1 LVPGAAAKVTGLR
14 IRRVVSRAVRLLR
27 FGGSGVLVELSSGAQ
42 VMTAYR
48 TLRAALA
55 DGRLD
60 GVAELV
66 PAARTVLLT
75 VAAGL
80 TPPREQVRA
89 LLADALD
96 GVTEAGD
103 PSVKGPGAAPAEVV
117 IPVRYDGADLDLV
130 ARTAEL
136 SVPEVI
142 ELHSSTEYTV
152 AFCGFSPGFGYLTGL
167 PERLLQARLDD
178 ARPSVPA
185 GSVAMAGEF
194 TGVYPR
200 SSPGGWRLL
209 GHTDQVM
216 FDPGADPP
224 ARLAPGDRVRF
235 ERVR

>member
-1 LVPGAAAKVTGLR
+1 MSP
-14 IRRVVSRAVRLLR
+14 AVRLLR

-42 VMTAYR
+42 VMVAYR

-55 DGRLD
+55 DGRLA
-60 GVAELV
+60 GVVELV

-80 TPPREQVRA
+80 APPHERVRA

-96 GVTEAGD
+96 ALDAPAAADGSAA
-103 PSVKGPGAAPAEVV
+103 PAPGPAPAEVV

-130 ARTAEL
+130 ASTTGL
-136 SVPEVI
+136 TVPEVV
-142 ELHSSTEYTV
+142 ELHSSAEYTV

-167 PERLLQARLDD
+167 PEPLQQSRLDD

-185 GSVAMAGEF
+185 GSVALAGEF
-194 TGVYPR
+194 TAVYPR

-209 GHTDQVM
+209 GHTDEVM
-216 FDPGADPP
+216 FDPSADPP

-235 ERVR
+235 DRVR

>member
-1 LVPGAAAKVTGLR
+1 
-14 IRRVVSRAVRLLR
+14 VSAAVRLLR
-27 FGGSGVLVELSSGAQ
+27 FGGSGVLVELSSGAE

-80 TPPREQVRA
+80 APPRDQVRA
-89 LLADALD
+89 LLAEALD
-96 GVTEAGD
+96 GAAEADG
-103 PSVKGPGAAPAEVV
+103 SVAGSSEVPGAAPTEVV

-142 ELHSSTEYTV
+142 ELHSSGEYTV

-167 PERLLQARLDD
+167 PESLHQSRLDD

-185 GSVAMAGEF
+185 GSVALAGEF
-194 TGVYPR
+194 TAVYPR

-209 GHTDQVM
+209 GHTDEVM
-216 FDPGADPP
+216 FDPTADPP

>member
-1 LVPGAAAKVTGLR
+1 
-14 IRRVVSRAVRLLR
+14 VSRAVRLLR

-42 VMTAYR
+42 VMAAYR

-75 VAAGL
+75 VAAGS
-80 TPPREQVRA
+80 PAPHDRVRA
-89 LLADALD
+89 LLASLEGPD
-96 GVTEAGD
+96 GSD
-103 PSVKGPGAAPAEVV
+103 GPADSTGSAEVV

-130 ARTAEL
+130 ARTAGL
-136 SVPEVI
+136 TVAEVV

-167 PERLLQARLDD
+167 PESLRQARLDD
-178 ARPSVPA
+178 ARPAVPA
-185 GSVAMAGEF
+185 GSVALAGEF
-194 TGVYPR
+194 TAVYPR

-209 GHTDQVM
+209 GHTDEVM
-216 FDPGADPP
+216 FDPSADPP

>member
-1 LVPGAAAKVTGLR
+1 
-14 IRRVVSRAVRLLR
+14 VSAAVRLLR
-27 FGGSGVLVELSSGAQ
+27 FGGSGVLVELSSGAE
-42 VMTAYR
+42 VMAAYR

-80 TPPREQVRA
+80 APPQNQVRA
-89 LLADALD
+89 LLAEALD
-96 GVTEAGD
+96 GAAEAGG
-103 PSVKGPGAAPAEVV
+103 SVAGGSVAGGSEVPGAAPTEVV

-142 ELHSSTEYTV
+142 ELHSSGEYTV

-167 PERLLQARLDD
+167 PESLHQSRLDD

-185 GSVAMAGEF
+185 GSVALAGEF
-194 TGVYPR
+194 TAVYPR

-209 GHTDQVM
+209 GHTDEVM
-216 FDPGADPP
+216 FDPTADPP